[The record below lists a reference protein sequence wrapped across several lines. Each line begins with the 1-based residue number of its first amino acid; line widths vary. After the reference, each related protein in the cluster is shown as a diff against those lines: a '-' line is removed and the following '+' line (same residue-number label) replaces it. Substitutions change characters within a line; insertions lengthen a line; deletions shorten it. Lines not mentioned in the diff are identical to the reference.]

1 MLSAAGAPEQLQPE
15 PRRKMTSIIGVML
28 PLPFNEPFDYKTET
42 ELPLGTLVRVP
53 WGREEQIGVVWK
65 HGRSSELPENKIKPI
80 IEKLDF
86 PPLSK
91 NLIQFVKFV
100 AEYNLAFVGLVL
112 KMVISVR
119 AVFDDN
125 QTETLYT
132 LSGKTLAEAKLKN
145 SDARWHV
152 MDLLRHAPYT
162 RKEICR
168 GAGVGLSVVNT
179 LITAGILKPLP
190 PNWCAK
196 SVMAFR

>member
-1 MLSAAGAPEQLQPE
+1 
-15 PRRKMTSIIGVML
+15 MTSIIGVML

-132 LSGKTLAEAKLKN
+132 LSGKTLAEAKLKKFRCPLACYGLAQTCALHPQRN
-145 SDARWHV
+145 LSGSRGRAERGK
-152 MDLLRHAPYT
+152 YT
-162 RKEICR
+162 DNRRDFETDCPPEKEVLCR
-168 GAGVGLSVVNT
+168 A
-179 LITAGILKPLP
+179 
-190 PNWCAK
+190 
-196 SVMAFR
+196 

>member
-1 MLSAAGAPEQLQPE
+1 
-15 PRRKMTSIIGVML
+15 MTSIIGVML

-179 LITAGILKPLP
+179 LITAGILKPIVRP
-190 PNWCAK
+190 KKKYYAGTQ
-196 SVMAFR
+196 SR

>member
-1 MLSAAGAPEQLQPE
+1 
-15 PRRKMTSIIGVML
+15 
-28 PLPFNEPFDYKTET
+28 
-42 ELPLGTLVRVP
+42 
-53 WGREEQIGVVWK
+53 
-65 HGRSSELPENKIKPI
+65 
-80 IEKLDF
+80 
-86 PPLSK
+86 
-91 NLIQFVKFV
+91 
-100 AEYNLAFVGLVL
+100 
-112 KMVISVR
+112 MVISVR

-179 LITAGILKPLP
+179 LITAGILKPIVRPKRSIMPSLRG
-190 PNWCAK
+190 
-196 SVMAFR
+196 AFPKWP